1 MMHWEKKIPNSKG
14 LWANSS
20 DGKTLRSV
28 YIFREDSCWN
38 SDCYWCRIGDI
49 PEISPQMKKL
59 SLENLIECVKN
70 QKEIMISDAKDIFY
84 FKEPLK
90 ISSLRIFQDGSYLVY
105 VKDND
110 EKFSNSFNSFYGDV

>member
-49 PEISPQMKKL
+49 PEISPPKKQL
-59 SLENLIECVKN
+59 TYEDLVKCMQNGKDVTFKDKDSGGMHTAKIYSLQLFSDKSYIVKTRNGRECT
-70 QKEIMISDAKDIFY
+70 ETEY
-84 FKEPLK
+84 
-90 ISSLRIFQDGSYLVY
+90 
-105 VKDND
+105 
-110 EKFSNSFNSFYGDV
+110 SFYGDV